1 MKGGL
6 KMAFFKRLFTN
17 QDKITN
23 EENIETE
30 NISNREMT
38 TAGWVWHFD
47 NEKLKF
53 TDQDLSLLKINLLR
67 TIFNKIDQFSDTG
80 YYTGWVAENV
90 YDRYGTGPYV
100 ETTTIILTSSDSLH
114 TKEQL
119 HQEIMKYLK
128 TVKGYLREDGG
139 YPLRYEGLPLLR
151 RGENGFGFALV
162 DEKFLTRADELSKK
176 VKNKSNNLYYQL
188 LNSKKQ
194 D

>member
-6 KMAFFKRLFTN
+6 KMELFKRLFTN
-17 QDKITN
+17 HDGIAN

-30 NISNREMT
+30 KITDREMT
-38 TAGWVWHFD
+38 TAGWVWHID
-47 NEKLKF
+47 NERLKLAE
-53 TDQDLSLLKINLLR
+53 QDLSLMKINLLR
-67 TIFNKIDQFSDTG
+67 MIFNNIDQFSETG

-90 YDRYGTGPYV
+90 CNQNGTGPYR
-100 ETTTIILTSSDSLH
+100 EMTTIILTSSDPLH

-139 YPLRYEGLPLLR
+139 YPLKYEGLPLLR

-162 DEKFLTRADELSKK
+162 DENFLTRADELSKK
-176 VKNKSNNLYYQL
+176 VKSKSNNLYYQL
-188 LNSKKQ
+188 LNSQKQ